1 MSQPLGLLT
10 LLLYPKVRDST
21 SEISYARLTVGNKS
35 EYFFTSNWLVVLWSI
50 SCLEASYLRPSNT
63 DTELI
68 FLPNWV

>member
-35 EYFFTSNWLVVLWSI
+35 EYFFTSN
-50 SCLEASYLRPSNT
+50 
-63 DTELI
+63 
-68 FLPNWV
+68 